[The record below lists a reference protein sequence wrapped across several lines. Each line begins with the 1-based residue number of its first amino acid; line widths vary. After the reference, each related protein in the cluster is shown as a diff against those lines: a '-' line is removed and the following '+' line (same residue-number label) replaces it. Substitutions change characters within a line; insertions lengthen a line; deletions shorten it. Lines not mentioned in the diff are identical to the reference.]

1 MAMITR
7 AWLVI
12 SIAWAAF
19 FLYADSTRVHPE
31 VTGLDLLLAFF
42 PLIAGVALKRIGRFV
57 ISGK

>member
-12 SIAWAAF
+12 SIAWALL
-19 FLYADSTRVHPE
+19 FLYADSTRVPPV
-31 VTGLDLLLAFF
+31 VTGSDLLLAFF

-57 ISGK
+57 ITGK